1 VHGLSEYRHKL
12 MLRFV
17 WRTH

>member
-1 VHGLSEYRHKL
+1 

-17 WRTH
+17 WRRRGWEM